1 MSVPPSVV
9 SPALPRDAQAQRI
22 PALLTQLVQDLA
34 DSALTN
40 RTLFERLA
48 ETARALVGASSTCV
62 LEIVEEGF
70 RVAAPTGDSRM
81 FDGDIFPL
89 APSPSLLREVID
101 SRSAR
106 YANEAASD
114 PRIDPRFQQP
124 LDVRQLA
131 LAPIVLGGEVVGLL
145 ACINSEHGA
154 FTDADLSLLEHVAA
168 HAAMVMR
175 SRALIRQAEAAASDA
190 RARAEDAARAAV
202 VNAVLV
208 KTARSLAD
216 ATTPD
221 ALHRGLADILVQELR
236 ADGFAVYAADP
247 QLKTARLEHQWG
259 VGSFP
264 RARLEAVFWR
274 SRLGDVVLSA
284 SPVFVEDLS
293 AEPDLDDIG
302 QSLVDAGVYAL
313 AMLPLVLEERAQG
326 VLAIRYLGARR
337 FDDDERELL
346 TNLATQV
353 ALAFRNTL
361 QLGELERRADRFAL
375 LARAQ
380 QQLTQLTSEE
390 SLPQAIA
397 EAVHLVIPCDVI
409 DVLAIGTEGLQRVL
423 HMEAGRVISTD
434 PVTLADGQL
443 VTMTALTGVPRLA
456 SHLAAGPDVARST
469 MELCAAVRFGQRSA
483 GVIRLLGAKR
493 DAFALQDIDLLTII
507 ARHAGTA
514 VETARLFALQD
525 FQRQRA
531 EGAAELARVT
541 LQAVTLADGASELLQ
556 VLDRFVPSIG
566 KAIGVARARDGH
578 IEYVATSGTLDV
590 FKGQRP
596 AGSKGVKDVAPDGRP
611 TELAS
616 LRDVA
621 PASVTAALPDEWVLA
636 VPLAARER
644 SLGILLVTA
653 PHAAPLR
660 QRDRITLERLSA
672 SLALALDALL
682 LDEEERLARE
692 REHLLATALTT
703 IDHPI
708 FILDRVGVRYANP
721 AAAREYEWSQVE
733 LMEMKFEQLIAG
745 QDAREGMREAD
756 GLLESGVR
764 LSHDVHRRRDGGE
777 FPAAVTISPLTGH
790 DGELLGQVVS
800 VRNISQDR
808 RLEEQLRHTEK
819 MVALGELVAGVAHE
833 INNPLTGIS
842 AFAQLLLEE
851 ELGDDQRES
860 VLLIKQ
866 ESDRAKTVIK
876 DLLLFARKT
885 ERGTGPVDIN
895 AVIEQTVRLRA
906 YPLRIAGVQVDLQ
919 LDATAPRISGD
930 SQKLQQ
936 VLLNVIGNAEHAML
950 GRNERRLIVRTTH
963 TDDHVVITAV
973 DTGVGMT
980 SEVRRRIFE
989 PFYTTKPDGAGMGL
1003 GLSVSYGIIH
1013 AHGGTIG
1020 VESELDV
1027 GSTVTIVLPAVL
1039 SDRL

>member
-1 MSVPPSVV
+1 MTLLSPDTPPDTGGGM
-9 SPALPRDAQAQRI
+9 PPRNVTD
-22 PALLTQLVQDLA
+22 
-34 DSALTN
+34 ALT
-40 RTLFERLA
+40 RFVHDLSDSTLTVHATYERLA
-48 ETARALVGASSTCV
+48 DTARALVGMEGSCV
-62 LEIVEEGF
+62 LEVEPDGYRVTAPSGITTVCRGHLFTLDTMPPLFRQVLLSGTAACDNGDTAPKQSSEGLQF
-70 RVAAPTGDSRM
+70 PIEMRQLVATPIMLGDS
-81 FDGDIFPL
+81 
-89 APSPSLLREVID
+89 
-101 SRSAR
+101 
-106 YANEAASD
+106 
-114 PRIDPRFQQP
+114 
-124 LDVRQLA
+124 VR
-131 LAPIVLGGEVVGLL
+131 GLL
-145 ACINSEHGA
+145 IGVNHHNAHFGADEVTLLGYLAAHGA
-154 FTDADLSLLEHVAA
+154 L
-168 HAAMVMR
+168 VMR
-175 SRALIRQAEAAASDA
+175 SRVLVQQAEHAADDA
-190 RARAEDAARAAV
+190 RTRAQEAARAAR
-202 VNAVLV
+202 VNTVLV
-208 KTARSLAD
+208 KAARLLAN
-216 ATTPD
+216 ATTPE
-221 ALHRGLADILVQELR
+221 ALHRGLADVLMPELR

-247 QLKTARLEHQWG
+247 QLQTARFEHQWG
-259 VGSFP
+259 VASFP
-264 RARLEAVFWR
+264 RQRLEAAFWR
-274 SRLGDVVLSA
+274 TRLGNVVRSA
-284 SPVFVEDLS
+284 TPMFIEDLRTES
-293 AEPDLDDIG
+293 NLDDVG
-302 QSLVDAGVYAL
+302 QALVEAGVFSLAL
-313 AMLPLVLEERAQG
+313 LPLVLDEQVHG

-353 ALAFRNTL
+353 TLAFRNTL

-397 EAVHLVIPCDVI
+397 DAVRLVIPCDVV

-434 PVTLADGQL
+434 PVTLANGQL
-443 VTMTALTGVPRLA
+443 VAMTAQTGVPRLA
-456 SHLAAGPDVARST
+456 SHLAAGPDGDRGTV
-469 MELCAAVRFGQRSA
+469 ELCAAVRFGQRSA

-514 VETARLFALQD
+514 VETARLFALQE

-531 EGAAELARVT
+531 ESAAELARVT
-541 LQAVTLADGASELLQ
+541 LQAVTLADGATELLH

-566 KAIGVARARDGH
+566 KAIGVARARDGL

-596 AGSKGVKDVAPDGRP
+596 ASSKGVQDIAPDGRP
-611 TELAS
+611 TELIS

-621 PASVTAALPDEWVLA
+621 PAGVAASLPDEWALA

-660 QRDRITLERLSA
+660 QRDRNALERLSA

-692 REHLLATALTT
+692 REQLLATALTT

-733 LMEMKFEQLIAG
+733 LMEMQFDQLVAG
-745 QDAREGMREAD
+745 QDAREGVREAD
-756 GLLESGVR
+756 GVRESGVR

-777 FPAAVTISPLTGH
+777 FPAAVTISPLTGQNG
-790 DGELLGQVVS
+790 DLIGQVVS
-800 VRNISQDR
+800 VRNISMDR
-808 RLEEQLRHTEK
+808 RLEEQLRQTEK
-819 MVALGELVAGVAHE
+819 MIALGELVAGVAHE

-860 VLLIKQ
+860 VRLIKQ
-866 ESDRAKTVIK
+866 ESDRAKTVIN

-885 ERGTGPVDIN
+885 GRGAGPVDIN
-895 AVIEQTVRLRA
+895 DVIEQTVRLRA
-906 YPLRIAGVQVDLQ
+906 YPLRSAGVHVDLQ
-919 LDATAPRISGD
+919 LDPTAPRISGD

-936 VLLNVIGNAEHAML
+936 VLLNVISNAEYAMS
-950 GRNERRLIVRTTH
+950 GREERKLIVRTTRLE
-963 TDDHVVITAV
+963 DQLVITAV
-973 DTGVGMT
+973 DTGIGMT
-980 SEVRRRIFE
+980 AEVRRRIFE
-989 PFYTTKPDGAGMGL
+989 PFFTTKPDGVGTGL

-1013 AHGGTIG
+1013 AHGGTID
-1020 VESELDV
+1020 VESERDV
-1027 GSTVTIVLPAVL
+1027 GSTVTIVLPAAS